1 MKQVILETGW
11 LKSKRIYERNS
22 MINLEELMQ
31 ELAHGHFKYKGQMPD
46 REMTYGVYDLLID
59 LEYNPDFALWEME
72 IKNK

>member
-1 MKQVILETGW
+1 M
-11 LKSKRIYERNS
+11 N
-22 MINLEELMQ
+22 NLVEIMQ
-31 ELAHGHFKYKGQMPD
+31 ELAYGHFKYKSHMPD